1 MSGEGTSL
9 ICGSVVACNVLKT
22 LLKNEKSD
30 RTGQETAA
38 HLSMSQTVEAVM
50 DRQHVVTL
58 DESHPHGRADGSVHT
73 STGGA
78 NVHDGHIDVALVAR
92 SEICLI

>member
-1 MSGEGTSL
+1 MSKKIPLAS
-9 ICGSVVACNVLKT
+9 N
-22 LLKNEKSD
+22 
-30 RTGQETAA
+30 RTGQETAV
-38 HLSMSQTVEAVM
+38 HLSVSQTVEAVV

-78 NVHDGHIDVALVAR
+78 DVHDGYIDVALVAR
-92 SEICLI
+92 SEI